1 MSRIRIRFLKK
12 RISIFGGDTQ
22 KIETDFFELPS
33 VIHRERERNTKMD
46 IQEFARRRLEN
57 LPDCECC
64 VCYETKKQYPPFSNI
79 SIKCFQCGHF
89 TCKECS
95 EQIWDKSRY
104 VETTT
109 GILYNKIFTC
119 PMCRTQFNEMEHVD
133 N

>member
-1 MSRIRIRFLKK
+1 MSRIRIRYIKK
-12 RISIFGGDTQ
+12 RISIFRGDTQ
-22 KIETDFFELPS
+22 KIETHFFELPS
-33 VIHRERERNTKMD
+33 VIQLKRQRKTKMD
-46 IQEFARRRLEN
+46 IPLTPRP

-79 SIKCFQCGHF
+79 SIKCFDCGHF

-95 EQIWDKSRY
+95 EQIWKKQLVFDG
-104 VETTT
+104 TM
-109 GILYNKIFTC
+109 INKIFTC